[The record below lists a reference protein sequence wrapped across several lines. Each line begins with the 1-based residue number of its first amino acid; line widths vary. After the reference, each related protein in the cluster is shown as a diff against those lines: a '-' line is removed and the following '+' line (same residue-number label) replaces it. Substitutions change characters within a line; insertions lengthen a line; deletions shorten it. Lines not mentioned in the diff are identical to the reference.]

1 MGIGTNGAALGNRI
15 DEIML
20 ELNNCREDERNSQS
34 QIIQVIVAAGTILGI
49 LFGASFFNTSSYAK
63 ITFRLSICVFCTA
76 FAYIMTLGTGNVL
89 RYHYIQDLED
99 RLHKLIPDTQADSTG
114 RPFIHWSCFF
124 GPIVT
129 RNFHHVSSA
138 YTLLLFL
145 NYSIATLMAVV
156 FSISLIVFQYLKIEP
171 GRFDYFLAFAAIV
184 LMSAIFVFFAITSIL
199 AKKMA
204 AFAWRTGAN
213 NLKCRVEGDPS
224 GIYCE
229 AKEFRRISLY
239 FLYPKY
245 RDIQKP
251 GLICL
256 GFLAGMIFTTQ
267 ETGSVNLLVCL
278 GHLLYVLFCFDFL
291 AYQARFQFNDIRGVT
306 ERKNPLK
313 NASGNISPEYIQL
326 SLFIIFIRI
335 ILAIAGTFFANKITG
350 NKSIALA
357 LTFSLSFLLLLTV
370 GYETARTKKS
380 KGWIYFLV
388 GGGYPLRFFL
398 GLFAATPQM
407 YWTELLHSPQLILGV
422 VAFWVYGMYSAIM
435 AWANEVVK
443 ISNDTK
449 EGETPSYD
457 KDHYSS
463 LHDILEDHYYS
474 YNENTKKVF
483 SLQERGKLCDIW
495 NILYGVAMFCLCV
508 SGGFLAPVPSFVLR
522 IEVLAMVYFL
532 AAIFA
537 RGKMI
542 RNLSYMG
549 VFLAVGNIF
558 FVAGKMSFSWCYVFL
573 YLIQILFG
581 LTYKVLRYPCEA
593 NKKVKEYLNNV
604 VKGIIGKD
612 ALGILKPKTPK

>member
-1 MGIGTNGAALGNRI
+1 MGIGTDEAVLRNRI

-49 LFGASFFNTSSYAK
+49 LFGASFFSTASYAK

-76 FAYIMTLGTGNVL
+76 FTYIMTLGTGNVL

-99 RLHKLIPDTQADSTG
+99 RLHRLIPDTSADSTG
-114 RPFIHWSCFF
+114 KPFIHWLCFF
-124 GPIVT
+124 GPIIT

-171 GRFDYFLAFAAIV
+171 GRVDYFLVFAAIV

-199 AKKMA
+199 AKKMV

-213 NLKCRVEGDPS
+213 NLKCRVEGNPS

-256 GFLAGMIFTTQ
+256 GFLAGMIFTNQ
-267 ETGSVNLLVCL
+267 EPGPINLLVCL
-278 GHLLYVLFCFDFL
+278 GYFLYVLFCFDFL
-291 AYQARFQFNDIRGVT
+291 AYQARFQFNDIRGVG
-306 ERKNPLK
+306 EKKNPLK
-313 NASGNISPEYIQL
+313 NASENIPPEYIQL
-326 SLFIIFIRI
+326 SLFIRV
-335 ILAIAGTFFANKITG
+335 ILAIAGAFFANKITG
-350 NKSIALA
+350 NKSVALA
-357 LTFSLSFLLLLTV
+357 LAFSLSFLLFLTI
-370 GYETARTKKS
+370 GYEIARTKKS
-380 KGWIYFLV
+380 QGWIYFLV

-435 AWANEVVK
+435 A
-443 ISNDTK
+443 
-449 EGETPSYD
+449 
-457 KDHYSS
+457 
-463 LHDILEDHYYS
+463 
-474 YNENTKKVF
+474 
-483 SLQERGKLCDIW
+483 
-495 NILYGVAMFCLCV
+495 
-508 SGGFLAPVPSFVLR
+508 
-522 IEVLAMVYFL
+522 
-532 AAIFA
+532 
-537 RGKMI
+537 
-542 RNLSYMG
+542 
-549 VFLAVGNIF
+549 
-558 FVAGKMSFSWCYVFL
+558 
-573 YLIQILFG
+573 
-581 LTYKVLRYPCEA
+581 
-593 NKKVKEYLNNV
+593 
-604 VKGIIGKD
+604 
-612 ALGILKPKTPK
+612 